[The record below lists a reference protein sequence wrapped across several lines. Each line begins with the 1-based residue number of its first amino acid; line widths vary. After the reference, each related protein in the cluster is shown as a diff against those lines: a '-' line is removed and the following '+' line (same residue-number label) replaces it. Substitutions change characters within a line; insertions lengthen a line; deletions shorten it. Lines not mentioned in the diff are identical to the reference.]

1 MAFVY
6 TDLNSFTPTVT
17 ALLVDV
23 QSVYQSLYNILNTKK
38 GERLFEP
45 DFGIALE
52 DDLFELDDDITQLAI
67 MQEVITAVSKFEQR
81 VLIDTANST
90 ITVNRTKNTY
100 DLVLLF
106 SILGVNGQTFS
117 LRGSFS

>member
-52 DDLFELDDDITQLAI
+52 DELFELDDDITQLAI
-67 MQEVITAVSKFEQR
+67 MQEVITAISRFEQR